1 MEGVEDIPGTA
12 LHEGIPWTWETFG
25 EHLDHLATRAFDI
38 GVATQVP
45 HGAVRLYVMGERGG
59 SRRWLTRVGECSNP
73 ILVLTCGARILPLTG
88 RTFGETLPCGARET

>member
-73 ILVLTCGARILPLTG
+73 NPRAYVR
-88 RTFGETLPCGARET
+88 RTDFTLDRSHVR